1 MFIDTHCHI
10 SKEYYSDID
19 FILEENIKADVNPI
33 IISSST
39 PQDLKETL
47 SLLATYSNLYASI
60 GYHPEVADSITDDDL
75 KFLEEHLK
83 NKQVVAIGEIGL
95 DYYYTKQNKDKQ
107 KKLFEQQLQ
116 LAEKYHLPVVIHSRD
131 ATNDTIETLKK
142 YKVIGSIHCFSGSLE
157 TAKEYLAMGYYLGIG
172 GVVTFKNSKLKETVK
187 EIPLNRILLET
198 DSPYLSPE
206 PFRGQQNS
214 SKNIPIIA
222 TKIAQIKQT
231 SLEEVAT
238 KTTTNAIKLFSL
250 GKKQLVR

>member
-19 FILEENIKADVNPI
+19 FILEGNIKADVNPI

-95 DYYYTKQNKDKQ
+95 DYYYTKQNRDKQ

-116 LAEKYHLPVVIHSRD
+116 
-131 ATNDTIETLKK
+131 
-142 YKVIGSIHCFSGSLE
+142 
-157 TAKEYLAMGYYLGIG
+157 
-172 GVVTFKNSKLKETVK
+172 
-187 EIPLNRILLET
+187 
-198 DSPYLSPE
+198 
-206 PFRGQQNS
+206 
-214 SKNIPIIA
+214 
-222 TKIAQIKQT
+222 
-231 SLEEVAT
+231 
-238 KTTTNAIKLFSL
+238 
-250 GKKQLVR
+250 

>member
-19 FILEENIKADVNPI
+19 FILEGNIKADVNPI

-95 DYYYTKQNKDKQ
+95 DYYYTKQNRDKQ

-222 TKIAQIKQT
+222 IKNAQIKQT

-250 GKKQLVR
+250 GKK

>member
-19 FILEENIKADVNPI
+19 FILEGNIKADVNPI

-95 DYYYTKQNKDKQ
+95 DYYYTKQNRDKQ

-238 KTTTNAIKLFSL
+238 KTTINAIKLFSL
-250 GKKQLVR
+250 GKK

>member
-10 SKEYYSDID
+10 SKEYYSDIN
-19 FILEENIKADVNPI
+19 FILEGNIKADVNPI

-95 DYYYTKQNKDKQ
+95 DYYYTKQNRDKQ

-250 GKKQLVR
+250 GKK

>member
-19 FILEENIKADVNPI
+19 FILEGNIKADVNPI

-95 DYYYTKQNKDKQ
+95 DYYYTKQNRDKQ

-250 GKKQLVR
+250 GKK